1 MLSCSYWSELR
12 RLVQLGCPACLFFF
26 CLMQLKFV
34 LCTCGHQFLIPPSNI
49 RDIDFLTERFCCLW
63 NYSVEFKQSQSPT
76 CPGVNVDS
84 LGERER
90 EKSSSKNRPTL
101 IVVFVFIQG
110 HGKINTRIAKGVNL
124 FPRFVIVKLS
134 IIGLHGEESQKKALI
149 INLTW
154 ANTSTHAHKYA
165 QK

>member
-1 MLSCSYWSELR
+1 M
-12 RLVQLGCPACLFFF
+12 
-26 CLMQLKFV
+26 
-34 LCTCGHQFLIPPSNI
+34 
-49 RDIDFLTERFCCLW
+49 
-63 NYSVEFKQSQSPT
+63 
-76 CPGVNVDS
+76 DS
-84 LGERER
+84 LGER
-90 EKSSSKNRPTL
+90 EKSSSKNRPAL